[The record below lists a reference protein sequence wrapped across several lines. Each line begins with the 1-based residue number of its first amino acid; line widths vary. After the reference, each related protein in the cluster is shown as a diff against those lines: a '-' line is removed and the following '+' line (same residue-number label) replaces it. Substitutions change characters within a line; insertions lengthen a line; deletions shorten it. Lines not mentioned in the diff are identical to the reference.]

1 MAGIGFELRRVIGK
15 GGLSRSLGAALSGI
29 LIVAGPWLM
38 TILSFFFIR
47 SIFSRSLASSA
58 DLFQVAVIYSYAV
71 SISLFSGLHHHFTR
85 IVADLIWEDRHAEA
99 SAWLVRFALA
109 AAALSVALGGTA
121 MAVAPLD
128 LGGGAL
134 AYRIACVFLFA
145 TVNVMWIV
153 MLFVSLLRRYIA
165 ILAIFAA
172 GMAASVFLVAAWG
185 GRWGPAGALFGYAT
199 GHAFTAAGLLALS
212 FSRYTPAAISG
223 GWKFAMD
230 YARRYRAL
238 ILSGFLFYLGQWS
251 DKFVFWALR
260 GSAVA
265 GTPFRLYE
273 AYDVPVYVAGLSIIP
288 GLVYFVIY
296 SETEIYASI
305 RRFLNSLTHE
315 TLAHIFEAK
324 ERLGTDLRRELHDQT
339 LFQLTFTF
347 LAMLL
352 VLAREPDGAR
362 RLVYL
367 VALCGAFAQ
376 FTLMTLLNFLYYFEL
391 YERSLVATA
400 VFFIANGLVFPLV
413 QLLLPG
419 LPPGSGFLCA
429 GIAASAAAWALLL
442 QAVPDMD
449 RRIFLR
455 TVRRN

>member
-47 SIFSRSLASSA
+47 SVFARSLASSA
-58 DLFQVAVIYSYAV
+58 DLFQVAVIYSYAL
-71 SISLFSGLHHHFTR
+71 SISLFSGFHHHFTR
-85 IVADLIWEDRHAEA
+85 IVADLIWEDRHTEA
-99 SAWLVRFALA
+99 SAWLVRFGLT

-121 MAVAPLD
+121 MAVAPLY

-134 AYRIACVFLFA
+134 AFRIACVVLFTA
-145 TVNVMWIV
+145 VNVMWVV
-153 MLFVSLLRRYIA
+153 MLFVSLLRRYVA

-172 GMAASVFLVAAWG
+172 GMVASVFLVAAWG
-185 GRWGPAGALFGYAT
+185 GRWGAAGALFGYAT
-199 GHAFTAAGLLALS
+199 GHALTTAGLLALS
-212 FSRYTPAAISG
+212 FSRYPPSAING
-223 GWKFAMD
+223 AWKFAMG
-230 YARRYRAL
+230 YAYRYRAL

-251 DKFVFWALR
+251 DKFVFWAFR
-260 GSAVA
+260 GSVVA

-305 RRFLNSLTHE
+305 RRFLSSLSRD
-315 TLAHIFEAK
+315 TLVRISEAK
-324 ERLGTDLRRELHDQT
+324 NNLGTDLRRELRDQT

-352 VLAREPDGAR
+352 VLAMEGDGTR
-362 RLVYL
+362 RLVFF

-391 YERSLVATA
+391 YDRSLAAAA

-413 QLLLPG
+413 QHFLPV

-429 GIAASAAAWALLL
+429 GAAASAAAWALLL